1 MGIGTLIFEI
11 MDLSQF
17 KSNLQQTVQALKE
30 ELKGI
35 RTGRANPAMVEEL
48 SVETYG
54 GSMTMRLREL
64 ATITTDG
71 ATALLIA
78 PFDPSTI
85 QDIEKAILKSPLG
98 VSPQTQ
104 GSRITVRIPPMSQE
118 QRDKYVKL
126 VGQMVEE
133 KRSVVRNHRDD
144 VRKKIKD
151 EFEKKTLTED
161 DKYRIEKEIDS
172 LTQKANESIAEVKAL
187 KDSELQEV

>member
-1 MGIGTLIFEI
+1 
-11 MDLSQF
+11 MDLTQF
-17 KSNLQQTVQALKE
+17 KSNLQQTVTALKE

-48 SVETYG
+48 PVEAYG

-71 ATALLIA
+71 ASALLIA

-104 GSRITVRIPPMSQE
+104 GTRITVRIPPMSQE
-118 QRDKYVKL
+118 QREKYVKL

-133 KRSVVRNHRDD
+133 KRAIVRNHRDD
-144 VRKKIKD
+144 IRKKIKD

-161 DKYRIEKEIDS
+161 DKYRIEKEIDT
-172 LTQKANESIAEVKAL
+172 LTQKMNENIASVKSA
-187 KDSELQEV
+187 KDAELQEV